1 MYIDP
6 DDELVKT
13 EILPIS
19 NLVKLYE
26 SKYEEL
32 SDNKEREKLIEK
44 YFINEK
50 LCIDFIG
57 KIKNE
62 KDVLERTLEY
72 AKFCMSESTLLNFKK
87 EFKNNI
93 ELSKSLEIFS
103 LYSKNFLKNYFNELK
118 KNLYNF
124 RIIKNENYLEKI
136 FLYINYLRTNFCL
149 EKECLFPP
157 YLSNIYYQ
165 YRFLF
170 SEFLILINS
179 FCVWTKTLFITSKPN
194 EIFESPKSKKK
205 SKKIIKD
212 KTKRENFT
220 ISNFTQKV
228 KNLFKL
234 VRFLN
239 IFQNIIN
246 NDAEND
252 EIYLKKLHII
262 KFNLL
267 QYEDSREIKN
277 NIELMHLISSM
288 ENKEIGK
295 EIIDYYHLFDL
306 NGNKLTKEM
315 FEKLQIDD
323 YVLILLEEKKI
334 KVQIKHF
341 NTQIINKNNFYLDDI
356 FKYEPIEYLNFK
368 RLLLRNYIKFNSEIE
383 KVSKE
388 TLFSILSSNI
398 AKNNFEKYNTRY
410 KKYKY
415 KYIFQGKYA
424 QQIFDDIWKRIIFIP
439 FVIKDKFGL
448 SLRDE
453 YYIYIN
459 SLPFQLTDI
468 HPFDVIN
475 LIKAKL
481 NDIFHEYFHI
491 IVINYNISIG
501 LLNYQT
507 PEIEIFKI
515 KYFEKNIPQIF
526 QGKNNKVK
534 NNNSSKI
541 QKTIVSD
548 FGLCMEIAF
557 YGDIPIK
564 FKLYSS
570 LFSMSKM
577 IFNFMS
583 KDFIEI
589 YNYLFNFNERI
600 YFDRDGLT
608 EMDIYLDEIRNG
620 HSIDLVNS
628 NYIKYFK
635 ETTITAENTNNFK
648 LKKKNDDDN
657 IKTIEF
663 IEDIISNCEIFK
675 VVIKY
680 YPLKQNYLEN
690 QSIDYKSPE
699 RGILNMN
706 YLENSSYYH
715 PRSADKPE
723 YELYRCPK
731 YIYYGH

>member
-1 MYIDP
+1 MYIEP
-6 DDELVKT
+6 DDELVKN
-13 EILPIS
+13 EILPLT
-19 NLVKLYE
+19 NLLKLYE

-32 SDNKEREKLIEK
+32 SDNKEREKIIEK
-44 YFINEK
+44 FFINEK

-72 AKFCMSESTLLNFKK
+72 TKFCMSKSTLLNFKK
-87 EFKNNI
+87 EFENNI

-103 LYSKNFLKNYFNELK
+103 LYSKNFLKYYFNELK

-124 RIIKNENYLEKI
+124 RIIKNENHLEKI

-170 SEFLILINS
+170 SEFLIIINS
-179 FCVWTKTLFITSKPN
+179 FCVWTKNLFSISKSN

-205 SKKIIKD
+205 SKKIKD
-212 KTKRENFT
+212 EKKRENFT

-228 KNLFKL
+228 KNLFDL
-234 VRFLN
+234 MDFLN
-239 IFQNIIN
+239 NFQNIIN
-246 NDAEND
+246 NDDEND
-252 EIYLKKLHII
+252 EIYLKKLNII
-262 KFNLL
+262 KFTLL
-267 QYEDSREIKN
+267 QYEESREIKN
-277 NIELMHLISSM
+277 NIELMNLISSM

-295 EIIDYYHLFDL
+295 EIIDYYQLFDL

-315 FEKLQIDD
+315 FEKLQFDD
-323 YVLILLEEKKI
+323 YILILLKREKI

-341 NTQIINKNNFYLDDI
+341 NTKILNKNNFVLNDI

-383 KVSKE
+383 KASKE

-398 AKNNFEKYNTRY
+398 VKNNFEKYDTRY
-410 KKYKY
+410 KNSKY

-424 QQIFDDIWKRIIFIP
+424 QQIFNDIWERIIFIP

-459 SLPFQLTDI
+459 SLPFKLTDI
-468 HPFDVIN
+468 HTFDVIN
-475 LIKAKL
+475 LIRAKL
-481 NDIFHEYFHI
+481 NDIFHKYFHL
-491 IVINYNISIG
+491 IVINYSISIG

-507 PEIEIFKI
+507 PEIEILKI
-515 KYFEKNIPQIF
+515 KYFEKNIPHFF
-526 QGKNNKVK
+526 QEENKKVSF
-534 NNNSSKI
+534 NSTKI
-541 QKTIVSD
+541 QKIIESD
-548 FGLCMEIAF
+548 FGSCMEISY
-557 YGDIPIK
+557 YGDTPIK

-577 IFNFMS
+577 ILNFES
-583 KDFIEI
+583 KEFTEI
-589 YNYLFNFNERI
+589 YDYLYNLNERI

-620 HSIDLVNS
+620 HSIDLINS

-635 ETTITAENTNNFK
+635 EVTITAENTNNFK
-648 LKKKNDDDN
+648 LKKKKDDN
-657 IKTIEF
+657 KKTIEF
-663 IEDIISNCEIFK
+663 IEDILSNCEIFK

-690 QSIDYKSPE
+690 QCIDYKNPE

-715 PRSADKPE
+715 PRSSDKPE
-723 YELYRCPK
+723 YELYNCPK
-731 YIYYGH
+731 YIYYSN